1 MGALEEGID
10 EKDVPQDIKD
20 EITQIQEDQREK
32 LRQTMLQT
40 PMKKKTTAL
49 KNLTNMFE
57 QYPVVT
63 NESQKLKMEVIS
75 EIKDDGVV
83 VDGMNCK
90 QQLYSRLL
98 TSINPFAQFVI
109 REQIELGDN
118 YARKSKKHWVL
129 DEAIFAKSEYK
140 PKKEHLWKT
149 SSEMFS
155 IYIYVKDP
163 MMEVKSDKYT
173 NGEFKKVKDL
183 ISIEDSLLVSSQ
195 MSNSLLQIEQYNKL
209 MQDASK

>member
-1 MGALEEGID
+1 MMVLEQMPAEEKAPEVPQVSIEQEKADLLTNAAKLTGSAQKSAEAMGALEEGMD

-32 LRQTMLQT
+32 LRQTMLQA

-83 VDGMNCK
+83 VEGMNCK

-109 REQIELGDN
+109 RE
-118 YARKSKKHWVL
+118 
-129 DEAIFAKSEYK
+129 
-140 PKKEHLWKT
+140 
-149 SSEMFS
+149 
-155 IYIYVKDP
+155 
-163 MMEVKSDKYT
+163 
-173 NGEFKKVKDL
+173 
-183 ISIEDSLLVSSQ
+183 
-195 MSNSLLQIEQYNKL
+195 
-209 MQDASK
+209 

>member
-1 MGALEEGID
+1 MVLEQMPVEEKAPEVPQVTIEQEKADLLSNAAKLQGSAQKSAEVLGALEEGID

-32 LRQTMLQT
+32 LRQTMLQA

-75 EIKDDGVV
+75 EIKDDGVDV
-83 VDGMNCK
+83 EGMNCK

-109 REQIELGDN
+109 REQIELKDN
-118 YARKSKKHWVL
+118 FARKSKKHWVL

-140 PKKEHLWKT
+140 PKKENLLKT

-163 MMEVKSDKYT
+163 MM
-173 NGEFKKVKDL
+173 
-183 ISIEDSLLVSSQ
+183 
-195 MSNSLLQIEQYNKL
+195 
-209 MQDASK
+209 

>member
-1 MGALEEGID
+1 
-10 EKDVPQDIKD
+10 
-20 EITQIQEDQREK
+20 
-32 LRQTMLQT
+32 MLQA

-83 VDGMNCK
+83 VKGMNCK

-109 REQIELGDN
+109 RE
-118 YARKSKKHWVL
+118 
-129 DEAIFAKSEYK
+129 
-140 PKKEHLWKT
+140 
-149 SSEMFS
+149 
-155 IYIYVKDP
+155 
-163 MMEVKSDKYT
+163 
-173 NGEFKKVKDL
+173 
-183 ISIEDSLLVSSQ
+183 
-195 MSNSLLQIEQYNKL
+195 
-209 MQDASK
+209 